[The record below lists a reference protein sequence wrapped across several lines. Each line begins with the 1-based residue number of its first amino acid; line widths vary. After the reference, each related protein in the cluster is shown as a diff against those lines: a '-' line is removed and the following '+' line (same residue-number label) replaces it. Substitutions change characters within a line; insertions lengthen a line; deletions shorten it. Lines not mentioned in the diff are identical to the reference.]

1 MCAYVDGYLSQ
12 NGYRFAL
19 RDGPRIEEPLDNP
32 PADGQ
37 SHLPPPPPSPGGA
50 GLSLLHRELLPV
62 NCTESYSRSATPRA
76 TRSAT
81 PRATPGLLHRELL
94 QVCYTESYSRSIA
107 PRATPGLLLF
117 NKWITIVHVSQ
128 RNVRTQSLL
137 GNAALKLCGHNESY
151 SRFATTRATP
161 GLLRRQPA
169 TETALRL
176 HGTRTVETGR
186 DRQGHDRPDI
196 WTIVAHHP

>member
-1 MCAYVDGYLSQ
+1 LSRFTPPLLITAAIPRVNKAQAMCGYVDGYLRQ

-50 GLSLLHRELLPV
+50 GLSLLHRELFPV

-81 PRATPGLLHRELL
+81 PRATPGQLHRELL
-94 QVCYTESYSRSIA
+94 PVCYTESYPVCYTESYSRSA
-107 PRATPGLLLF
+107 TPRATPGLL
-117 NKWITIVHVSQ
+117 H
-128 RNVRTQSLL
+128 RELL
-137 GNAALKLCGHNESY
+137 PVNCTESY
-151 SRFATTRATP
+151 SRSATLQQVTICRE
-161 GLLRRQPA
+161 G
-169 TETALRL
+169 
-176 HGTRTVETGR
+176 
-186 DRQGHDRPDI
+186 RQGQVL
-196 WTIVAHHP
+196 TIVFRE